1 MAQGPGNAA
10 FRCAPCHDGPPRSCK
25 NAAFPA
31 MRPTMSET
39 ASRFDADDTPQVP
52 SGDGAR
58 LLDGRRIAS
67 NLRARVA
74 EGVAARTRAG
84 GSRPGLAVVLV
95 GSDPA
100 SRIYVRNKRRAC
112 EEVGIASTVLTL
124 PEDTAQAA
132 LLAEVDR
139 LNADPAVH
147 GILVQSPLPPQIDG
161 DAVVDH
167 IAPSKDVDGFHPWN
181 LGRLAQRRPV
191 LRPCTPQGIMALLAE
206 TGVPVRG
213 LDATIVGA
221 SNHVGRPMSLEL
233 LLAGCTVT
241 IAHKFTRETE
251 AHVRRADIVVAA
263 AGSPGLVRG
272 DWIKPGAIVVD
283 VGINR
288 MGDGSLVGDV
298 EFERARER
306 ASWIT
311 PVPGGVGQMT
321 VAALLENTLQAAELA
336 DARAA

>member
-1 MAQGPGNAA
+1 MASSLGNAGILGA
-10 FRCAPCHDGPPRSCK
+10 GCHDWRTRSCK
-25 NAAFPA
+25 NGDFPGKRA
-31 MRPTMSET
+31 TMSKT
-39 ASRFDADDTPQVP
+39 APQHDTGDMLAP
-52 SGDGAR
+52 SAAMHAR
-58 LLDGRRIAS
+58 LLDGRAVARDV
-67 NLRARVA
+67 RARVTA
-74 EGVAARTRAG
+74 GVRIRADAG
-84 GSRPGLAVVLV
+84 RSCPGLAVVLV

-100 SRIYVRNKRRAC
+100 SRIYVRNKRHAC
-112 EEVGIASTVLTL
+112 EEVGIASTVLTM
-124 PEDTAQAA
+124 PEDTSQAT

-139 LNADPAVH
+139 LNDDPGVH

-161 DAVVDH
+161 DAVVDR

-191 LRPCTPQGIMALLAE
+191 LRPCTTKGIMTLLAQ

-241 IAHKFTRETE
+241 VAHKFTRETE
-251 AHVRRADIVVAA
+251 THVRRADIVVAA

-298 EFERARER
+298 EFEPARER

-336 DARAA
+336 DASVA